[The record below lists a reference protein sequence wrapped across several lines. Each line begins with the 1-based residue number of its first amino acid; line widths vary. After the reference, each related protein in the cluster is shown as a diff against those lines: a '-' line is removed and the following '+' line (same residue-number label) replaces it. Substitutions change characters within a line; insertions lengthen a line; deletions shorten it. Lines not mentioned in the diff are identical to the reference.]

1 MSETKEKNH
10 RRYSFNRTLSL
21 KQKNPIHRKHYR
33 KPYDHSTRKRL
44 EEHSTVN
51 ERLQK
56 AVSSII
62 AAGFQLN
69 TDAFNFLNTLPQ
81 TEDILRLAEE
91 TIKKIRITSEKPLF
105 ISRDFLEKVAKEIL
119 PEEKEPPLALTLPPM
134 TDMKKAF
141 HAYAKDIDAD
151 MKVIDDPTDKICATG
166 VIEEYLGYFQDRFRK
181 LRKILRKR
189 MDAKDAMSISEALKA
204 PTNSKVKI
212 IGMITEKRESKK
224 KIFLQVE
231 DLDTNITVLVSP
243 TTNPNIVEKAQMLL
257 LDQVICIIGFKGK
270 NDLLI
275 AEDFIL
281 PDIPRKKPQG
291 ASMPVY
297 ATLIS
302 DLHVGSKKFMQEA
315 FKRFLLWLNG
325 KLGNEKMKHIASHVK
340 YVIVAGDLVD
350 GIGVYPRQIEELAIK
365 DIYKQYQE
373 VASFIEQVPDYIEL
387 LIIPGNHDA
396 SRKALPQPA
405 IPKKYIEPLLEA
417 RKVLSFGNP
426 CTLSL
431 HGVEFL
437 LYHGR
442 SLDDVIAVAP
452 NMSFHTPDKAMKLL
466 LQSRHLAPIYG
477 ERTPI
482 APELG
487 DYLVIERIPDVFQT
501 GHVHVQRHSLYR
513 GVLIVNSGAWQEQT
527 EYQKRMGLLPT
538 PGIVPVVNL
547 QTLQVTS
554 LDFTSPLL

>member
-1 MSETKEKNH
+1 M
-10 RRYSFNRTLSL
+10 
-21 KQKNPIHRKHYR
+21 
-33 KPYDHSTRKRL
+33 
-44 EEHSTVN
+44 N

-62 AAGFQLN
+62 AAGYQLD
-69 TDAFNFLNTLPQ
+69 TEAFNFLNTLPQ
-81 TEDILRLAEE
+81 TEDILKLTEE
-91 TIKKIRITSEKPLF
+91 TIRKIRSTPEKPLF
-105 ISRDFLEKVAKEIL
+105 ISRDLLEKAAKETL
-119 PEEKEPPLALTLPPM
+119 LEEKEPPLTLPSPPM
-134 TDMKKAF
+134 LETKRTF

-151 MKVIDDPTDKICATG
+151 IKIIDDPTDKICATG
-166 VIEEYLGYFQDRFRK
+166 AIEEYLEYFQDRFKK
-181 LRKILRKR
+181 LRKILRQR

-204 PTNSKVKI
+204 PVNSKVKI
-212 IGMITEKRESKK
+212 IGMITEKRESKQR
-224 KIFLQVE
+224 IFLQIE

-243 TTNPNIVEKAQMLL
+243 TKNPHLVEKAQMLL
-257 LDQVICIIGFKGK
+257 LDQVVCIIGFKGK

-281 PDIPRKKPQG
+281 PDIPKKKPQR

-302 DLHVGSKKFMQEA
+302 DLHVGSKKFMHEA

-325 KLGNEKMKHIASHVK
+325 KLGNEKTKYIASHVK
-340 YVIVAGDLVD
+340 YVIAGGDLVD
-350 GIGVYPRQIEELAIK
+350 GIGVYPGQIEELAIK

-373 VASFIEQVPDYIEL
+373 VASFIEQIPDYIEL

-405 IPKKYIEPLLEA
+405 ISKEYIEPLLEA
-417 RKVLSFGNP
+417 RKVLSLGNP
-426 CTLSL
+426 CTASL

-442 SLDDVIAVAP
+442 SLDDVIAIAP

-466 LQSRHLAPIYG
+466 LQSRHLAPVYG
-477 ERTPI
+477 ERTLI
-482 APELG
+482 APELR
-487 DYLVIERIPDVFQT
+487 DYLVIERPPDVFQT
-501 GHVHVQRHSLYR
+501 GHVHVQRHSAYR

-547 QTLQVTS
+547 QTLQITS
-554 LDFTSPLL
+554 LDFTSPL